1 MASHSACPDGFESAL
16 SEVFESESS
25 RQPFNIVHHSKSLP
39 SLEQLRA
46 IITGLEHGLIER
58 SDAARALLLAVL
70 SGEHLLLLGPPG
82 TAKSE
87 LARRMHSVLGGHYFE
102 RLLTRFT
109 VPEELFGP
117 LSLAG
122 LDAGR
127 YERDIKGYLP
137 TATVAFLDEVFK
149 ANSAIL
155 NALLT
160 LLNERLFDQGSER
173 VSVPL
178 LSLVG
183 ASNEAP
189 QDEGLRAFSD
199 RFLFRCSVAPVSDPG
214 FRQLVQLSES
224 PAAFSEKLTPEAI
237 DTIAQQVQRVQLTGP
252 VIDELVQLRTHLKTI
267 QSEVSDRR
275 WVRSVRALKVSAL
288 TLGRDVVSLDDLVV
302 LSWLLAQTAEQA
314 ETIRQWVSRRLG
326 CDTALDPVWLA
337 RVAQAFEKQLE
348 IEQSAGELAF
358 DDSGKLALARSLA
371 GADTAAMANGAPRL
385 SAFSRQRRYGA
396 RHIAARIA
404 QIDGILTELQIFLGR
419 ALAHREALQI
429 RLTGHLW
436 ITPEFAQSCL
446 SHFDATCGR
455 VLEQKQVLERAR
467 DGFAALPL
475 GEDEGSAP
483 EPVTVSLD

>member
-1 MASHSACPDGFESAL
+1 
-16 SEVFESESS
+16 
-25 RQPFNIVHHSKSLP
+25 LP
-39 SLEQLRA
+39 SLDQLRS
-46 IITGLEHGLIER
+46 IIAGLEHGLIER

-87 LARRMHSVLGGHYFE
+87 LARRMHGVLGGHYFE

-117 LSLAG
+117 LSLAA

-160 LLNERLFDQGSER
+160 LLNERLFDQGSAR
-173 VSVPL
+173 IRVPL

-183 ASNEAP
+183 ASNEVP
-189 QDEGLRAFSD
+189 QDEGLRAFFD

-214 FRQLVQLSES
+214 FRQLVQLCEIPPS
-224 PAAFSEKLTPEAI
+224 FSEKLTPEAI
-237 DTIAQQVQRVQLTGP
+237 DVIDRQVQQVRLTDA
-252 VIDELVQLRTHLKTI
+252 IIHELEQLRAHLKTI
-267 QSEVSDRR
+267 QVEVSDRR

-288 TLGRDVVSLDDLVV
+288 TLGREVVSLDDLVV
-302 LSWLLAQTAEQA
+302 LSWLLAQTTEQA
-314 ETIRQWVSRRLG
+314 EAIRQWVSMRLG
-326 CDTALDPVWLA
+326 CDTALDPVWLS

-371 GADTAAMANGAPRL
+371 GADAAAMANGAPRL

-404 QIDGILTELQIFLGR
+404 QIDGILLELQIFLAR
-419 ALAHREALQI
+419 ALEHREALQV

-446 SHFDATCGR
+446 MHFDATCRR
-455 VLEQKQVLERAR
+455 VLEQKQALERAR
-467 DGFAALPL
+467 NGFASLPL
-475 GEDEGSAP
+475 GEDEGTVP
-483 EPVTVSLD
+483 DPVTVSLD